1 MYCPVCGAES
11 TSGFNYCKR
20 CGASLSPVT
29 NETEAARPISKPLA
43 LLLPVALVSIVG
55 LIAFFVSLV
64 HLSHG
69 GVDPRPLIAITA
81 FAGATVLG
89 VVGLLIWLLMQLTG
103 IRQGTSHAEKGGRL
117 LSPGS
122 TQPQLQAPPKSV
134 PSVTENTTRNFDPM
148 RLRDRATSDQ

>member
-1 MYCPVCGAES
+1 MYCPVCGGQS
-11 TSGFNYCKR
+11 TSGLNYCKR

-29 NETEAARPISKPLA
+29 NETEAARPISKPFA
-43 LLLPVALVSIVG
+43 LLWPVALVSIVG

-89 VVGLLIWLLMQLTG
+89 VVGLLIWLLMQLSGIHRRPWQVEKDARPTG
-103 IRQGTSHAEKGGRL
+103 G
-117 LSPGS
+117 SP
-122 TQPQLQAPPKSV
+122 QPQLQAPPISV
-134 PSVTENTTRNFDPM
+134 PSVTENTTRNFDPA

>member
-11 TSGFNYCKR
+11 TQGYNYCKR

-29 NETEAARPISKPLA
+29 NETEAARPNSKPLA
-43 LLLPVALVSIVG
+43 MLLPVALVSIVG
-55 LIAFFVSLV
+55 LIAFFVSIV

-69 GVDPRPLIAITA
+69 GIESRPLIAITA

-89 VVGLLIWLLMQLTG
+89 VVGLLIWLLMQLSG
-103 IRQGTSHAEKGGRL
+103 IHQRPWQVEKEARPTR
-117 LSPGS
+117 SPS
-122 TQPQLQAPPKSV
+122 PPQLQAPISV
-134 PSVTENTTRNFDPM
+134 PSVTENTTRNFDPA

>member
-11 TSGFNYCKR
+11 TSGLNYCKR

-89 VVGLLIWLLMQLTG
+89 VVGLLIWLLMQLSGIHRRLSQVEKEPRPTG
-103 IRQGTSHAEKGGRL
+103 RS
-117 LSPGS
+117 S
-122 TQPQLQAPPKSV
+122 QPQLQARPISV
-134 PSVTENTTRNFDPM
+134 PSVTENTTRNFDPA
-148 RLRDRATSDQ
+148 RLRDRAASDK